1 MASHLSDGCHKAGE
15 RVNCSMEVYLS
26 VDFGKVWK
34 PVTSYVAQFDWGPSL
49 DGVLKAG
56 MQKESMFL
64 VTYEKKE
71 GAPPPRTLHHPVQLA
86 HSIVHLRWSSSL
98 HPCGAMTR
106 PSTRD
111 RIGCTPPTCRA
122 RAHRATAPSYATSP
136 SAYPQPRPSTPTL
149 TRQPALRRVE
159 LQG

>member
-26 VDFGKVWK
+26 VDFGKTWK
-34 PVTSYVAQFDWGPSL
+34 PVTSYVAQFDWGPAV

-71 GAPPPRTLHHPVQLA
+71 GAPRQPY
-86 HSIVHLRWSSSL
+86 RWPL
-98 HPCGAMTR
+98 PL
-106 PSTRD
+106 P
-111 RIGCTPPTCRA
+111 
-122 RAHRATAPSYATSP
+122 P
-136 SAYPQPRPSTPTL
+136 SAAPGASYCQSMQL
-149 TRQPALRRVE
+149 
-159 LQG
+159 LQLCCSN

>member
-1 MASHLSDGCHKAGE
+1 MMASHLSDGCHKPGE

-34 PVTSYVAQFDWGPSL
+34 PVTSYVAQFDWAPSL

-71 GAPPPRTLHHPVQLA
+71 GARSTSLA
-86 HSIVHLRWSSSL
+86 
-98 HPCGAMTR
+98 A
-106 PSTRD
+106 
-111 RIGCTPPTCRA
+111 A
-122 RAHRATAPSYATSP
+122 AHRAVHHCDVSP
-136 SAYPQPRPSTPTL
+136 HLTL
-149 TRQPALRRVE
+149 VT
-159 LQG
+159 

>member
-1 MASHLSDGCHKAGE
+1 MMASHLSDGCHKAGE

-71 GAPPPRTLHHPVQLA
+71 GAPSPPPPPPPPPPPSWR
-86 HSIVHLRWSSSL
+86 IV
-98 HPCGAMTR
+98 
-106 PSTRD
+106 
-111 RIGCTPPTCRA
+111 
-122 RAHRATAPSYATSP
+122 
-136 SAYPQPRPSTPTL
+136 
-149 TRQPALRRVE
+149 
-159 LQG
+159 

>member
-1 MASHLSDGCHKAGE
+1 MMASHLSDGCHKAGE

-34 PVTSYVAQFDWGPSL
+34 PVTSYVAQFDWGPAV

-71 GAPPPRTLHHPVQLA
+71 GAYSPHFTPVARSRTQH
-86 HSIVHLRWSSSL
+86 
-98 HPCGAMTR
+98 
-106 PSTRD
+106 
-111 RIGCTPPTCRA
+111 TPPHASIYTSHAPPTR
-122 RAHRATAPSYATSP
+122 RLRATRCLATANS
-136 SAYPQPRPSTPTL
+136 
-149 TRQPALRRVE
+149 
-159 LQG
+159 